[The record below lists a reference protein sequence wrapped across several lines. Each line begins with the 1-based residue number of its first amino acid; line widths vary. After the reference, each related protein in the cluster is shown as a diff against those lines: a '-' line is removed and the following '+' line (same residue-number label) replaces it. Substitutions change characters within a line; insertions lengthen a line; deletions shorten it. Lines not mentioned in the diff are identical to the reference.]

1 MPKIGDYTINLAG
14 TLPSERRC
22 GLAEIYGELVKHPE
36 AIRFAVIAFDVQH
49 IKLPTDPGEP
59 AEPTLR
65 IKRWEVAEGDDAQTV
80 LNLIDAING
89 RREGSDAEQPTL
101 ATVAEGGGE
110 QGELGGGDQG
120 DDGEGEGGPLGG
132 WPAAADDATLRGE
145 E

>member
-14 TLPSERRC
+14 TLPSEQRC
-22 GLAEIYGELVKHPE
+22 GLATIYGELVKHPE

-65 IKRWEVAEGDDAQTV
+65 IKRWEVADGATV
-80 LNLIDAING
+80 EQAMLELIDAING
-89 RREGSDAEQPTL
+89 RREGSDAEQATL
-101 ATVAEGGGE
+101 ATVAEGGGGE
-110 QGELGGGDQG
+110 QGELGGADQG
-120 DDGEGEGGPLGG
+120 DDGEGGPLGG